1 MGEESDTGD
10 QPQRARAGSDA
21 LRGLVEDLAEKLRR
35 SVVVD
40 DPLVRFICS
49 SRHFDDADP
58 VRIRSL
64 LQGRA
69 DSEIIRYVLDQGVAG
84 WSRAGF
90 IAGRDDLG
98 LLTRYCVPLRERGHL
113 LGLLMVVA
121 PEGRL
126 TPEETDLIAEA
137 SADVAAQMYAD
148 QVAAD
153 GDGTKERE
161 LLAALL
167 GASPAARDAARQRIL
182 DGGLLPDAPHTVVTV
197 VQVTPSHESPGQI
210 EIALRGALEGLT
222 RTRSAHGLL
231 AVDADRAVLLQA
243 ADQPLDERE
252 LTEQSTR
259 IVENLGTYL
268 DASAEPVLGVGG
280 RQSGLADAWTSYDQ
294 ALVAARAARRMPRLK
309 RVGDW
314 EELGEFA
321 VLLQLPDHALAETL
335 LPKPLRAL
343 LDAPGGQ
350 RLEET
355 LRSFLEHAGSI
366 PRTAEVLGIHRTS
379 LYYRLRQIQELTG
392 LDLDSGGDR
401 LILHLGLRIRDLLVT
416 PRSDIAA

>member
-1 MGEESDTGD
+1 MDEQTR
-10 QPQRARAGSDA
+10 RAHVGSDA
-21 LRGLVEDLAEKLRR
+21 LQGLVEELATRLRR

-49 SRHFDDADP
+49 SRHFEDADP

-69 DSEIIRYVLDQGVAG
+69 DSEIIRYVLDQGVG
-84 WSRAGF
+84 QWTRPGY
-90 IAGRDDLG
+90 IQGRDDLG

-121 PEGRL
+121 PDGHL
-126 TPEETDLIAEA
+126 TPEETDTITRAA
-137 SADVAAQMYAD
+137 ADVAAQMYAD
-148 QVAAD
+148 RAAAD
-153 GDGTKERE
+153 SDGALERE
-161 LLAALL
+161 LLASLL
-167 GASPAARDAARQRIL
+167 GTSSTARDAARQRIV
-182 DGGLLPDAPHTVVTV
+182 DGGLLPDAPHVVVTV
-197 VQVTPSHESPGQI
+197 VQVTPSHEPTGQI
-210 EIALRGALEGLT
+210 EVALRGALESLT
-222 RTRSAHGLL
+222 RTRNAHGLL
-231 AVDADRAVLLQA
+231 AVDADHAVLLQVSERVI
-243 ADQPLDERE
+243 PERE

-259 IVENLGTYL
+259 AVEALSTYL

-280 RQSGLADAWTSYDQ
+280 SQTSLADAWTSYKQ

-309 RVGDW
+309 RVGTW
-314 EELGEFA
+314 EELGEYA
-321 VLLQLPDHALAETL
+321 VLLQLPDHALNESL
-335 LPKPLRAL
+335 LPKPLRML

-366 PRTAEVLGIHRTS
+366 PRTAEALQIHRTS
-379 LYYRLRQIQELTG
+379 LYYRLRQVQEATG
-392 LDLDSGGDR
+392 LDLDDGGDR

-416 PRSDIAA
+416 SEGAGVI